1 MTSQKSLKNNVNT
14 NDFKRSLIGS
24 LLFPA
29 IAFFVLFM
37 FITFPVIQYVT
48 SESYFV
54 ALEHNEYTM
63 FLAPGSTFTF
73 MFELIP
79 IGMVACGM
87 LTALKSFAFLLS
99 KKHVNV
105 YLSLGIKRNTMYFN
119 RLVSAIINLFV
130 AVLVPMLIIFIVNIA
145 CFGYSTHLLQLFLYV
160 TSLLFVSGVTG
171 FAIASLMI
179 MVSGNIV
186 ELVVSAISLTF
197 IPYFAI
203 HSGLTLML
211 SYLKGYTRV
220 ADNDNWINLF
230 NPWTIGANLNSE
242 YLNFYYDGVYDYSD
256 VVNSAT
262 ILRLL
267 EMNTTPDKFKVP
279 EELSVDLGFT
289 LPIIVWAIVSVAIIF
304 IAVTL
309 FNHRKAEHAN
319 SLGKF
324 SVSRA
329 VICTFGVTGIT
340 YIISNIFGG
349 EINLFLMFIIIAI
362 ASLVAYF
369 VAQLILTRKVKTA
382 AKSLSWCGVL
392 MGVLAVTMLVIGTG
406 IFGTF
411 NKIPDKAEVKSV
423 SIDAHELP
431 VYIHYIYPWHI
442 GEDFVESST
451 DESKEMV
458 LSVFELLKNEKTK
471 YGQYPIEAVRLAIRD
486 KDNNITYRSFSIYTE
501 ETYVKYLKAVYGS
514 DFLDAILKNYL
525 IDDVPKN
532 PQYDSTGY
540 LKRFAWAFTDSD
552 MLINIE
558 NEIDYIDNVDG
569 LFEALYKDLSNMTF
583 EQLFK
588 NNRKPVGVLLKT
600 SMDADRPGVSP
611 GYVNHKYEPMSDNVI
626 YYEDKEL
633 YGDALKYSLVL
644 ETIPVYTEMINTL
657 DFLKNNGYDILDE
670 ELQIKEVLY
679 TDSPLC
685 FVEAKAKFAEVNKQY
700 YNGRGSYADRYN
712 DNFRDYE
719 ELMFEPERL
728 QLYDNDIIGYLIQ
741 EPITEY
747 DLLKKIYQDA
757 GHPLISVTDTEKTR
771 KIVDN
776 TVSQFLTLN
785 DNGRYVYVIYEE
797 GIMTCYYLPEANIG
811 VVK

>member
-1 MTSQKSLKNNVNT
+1 MTSQKSLKNSVNS

-29 IAFFVLFM
+29 IACFVLFM

-48 SESYFV
+48 SESYLV

-63 FLAPGSTFTF
+63 FLAPGSTFMF
-73 MFELIP
+73 MFDLIP

-87 LTALKSFAFLLS
+87 LTAVKSFGFLLS
-99 KKHVNV
+99 KKQVNV

-119 RLVSAIINLFV
+119 RLISAIITLFV

-145 CFGYSTHLLQLFLYV
+145 CFGYSTHLLELFLYII
-160 TSLLFVSGVTG
+160 SLLFVSGVTG

-186 ELVVSAISLTF
+186 ELVVSAVSLTF
-197 IPYFAI
+197 IPFFAI
-203 HSGLTLML
+203 HSGHSLML

-220 ADNDNWINLF
+220 IDNENWTYLF
-230 NPWTIGANLNSE
+230 NPWTMGTNLN
-242 YLNFYYDGVYDYSD
+242 NDIAQVTVDNMYDYSD
-256 VVNSAT
+256 YISCT
-262 ILRLL
+262 SLLKLL

-289 LPIIVWAIVSVAIIF
+289 LPIIVWAMVSVAIIF
-304 IAVTL
+304 IAVAL

-329 VICTFGVTGIT
+329 VVCTFGMTGIT

-349 EINLFLMFIIIAI
+349 EINLFLMFIVIALG
-362 ASLVAYF
+362 SLVAYF

-423 SIDAHELP
+423 SIDAHALP
-431 VYIHYIYPWHI
+431 GYIHYIYPWQP

-501 ETYVKYLKAVYGS
+501 ETYLKYIQTVYGS

-525 IDDVPKN
+525 IDDVPEN

-540 LKRFAWAFTDSD
+540 LKQFQWVYTDCD
-552 MLINIE
+552 LLVEVEKERN
-558 NEIDYIDNVDG
+558 YIADVNG
-569 LFEALYKDLSNMTF
+569 LCEALYKDLSNMTF

-588 NNRKPVGVLLKT
+588 NSNRPVAVLMK
-600 SMDADRPGVSP
+600 SHIHSDYPGITPAYSGRTYIP
-611 GYVNHKYEPMSDNVI
+611 SEGSSYLEDSALDGNAYKY
-626 YYEDKEL
+626 
-633 YGDALKYSLVL
+633 ALLTD
-644 ETIPVYTEMINTL
+644 TIPVYAEMTNTL
-657 DFLKNNGYDILDE
+657 EFLKTNGYDILEE
-670 ELQIKEVLY
+670 ELEIKEVLY
-679 TDSPLC
+679 TDSPLS
-685 FVEAKAKFAEVNKQY
+685 FVEAKAKFAEVNKKY
-700 YNGRGSYADRYN
+700 YTGRGKHTN
-712 DNFRDYE
+712 VFRDYKQ
-719 ELMFEPERL
+719 LMFDHTCI
-728 QLYDNDIIGYLIQ
+728 QMYSNDMIGYIIQ
-741 EPITEY
+741 EPTSEY

-757 GHPLISVTDTEKTR
+757 GCPLISVTDKEKTR
-771 KIVDN
+771 EIVDN

-797 GIMTCYYLPEANIG
+797 GVMVCYYLPEANVG